1 MENETSMVKPHEY
14 LTYRGGPG
22 HWSWILHRVTGVGVF
37 LFLLIH
43 IVDISLIGWG
53 PKVFN
58 NLLFLYRN
66 PIFRVSEVALVG
78 AVIYHAVNGLRI
90 CITDFWPETMALH
103 RKLNYAVLAVSAL
116 LFIPAAAYMLR
127 FLVQ

>member
-1 MENETSMVKPHEY
+1 MVKFREY

-53 PKVFN
+53 PGVFN
-58 NLLFLYRN
+58 KLLFLYRH
-66 PIFRVSEVALVG
+66 PVFRVGEVALVG
-78 AVIYHAVNGLRI
+78 AVLYHAINGVRI
-90 CITDFWPETMALH
+90 CISDFWPETMAAH
-103 RKLNYAVLAVSAL
+103 RKLSFGVGFIFVTV
-116 LFIPAAAYMLR
+116 FIPTAIYMLSLIFR
-127 FLVQ
+127 